1 MKLSFRIVADPKD
14 LHDLSH
20 PYKDLTELIRRAQ
33 KDSPLETPEALEA
46 FCREGNRLTVAYYGI
61 TIVGR
66 ATLSFEVIGGVLS
79 ARIDD
84 VIMLPGY
91 EDENPKIRLIFPLMV
106 FAKYAFNNHGL
117 FAHHVDV
124 VRHPGIFKRTIF
136 RPASGPNPET

>member
-1 MKLSFRIVADPKD
+1 MSLSFRIVAGPKD

-20 PYKDLTELIRRAQ
+20 PYKDLTELVRRAR
-33 KDSPLETPEALEA
+33 KDSPLETPERLDA
-46 FCREGNRLTVAYYGI
+46 FCREGGRLAVAYHGI

-66 ATLSFEVIGGVLS
+66 ATLYFEVFGGVLS

-91 EDENPKIRLIFPLMV
+91 QDENPKIRLIFPLMA
-106 FAKYAFNNHGL
+106 FAKYAFNDHGL
-117 FAHHVDV
+117 FAHHADV

-136 RPASGPNPET
+136 RPGLVPKPET